1 MITLRVLGRWK
12 GERFTILSLSTIG
25 DGGQLT
31 ESALELTPAQLKVI
45 RAAARDTAPIPNSA
59 RLITVDVQVAP

>member
-1 MITLRVLGRWK
+1 MITLRVLGRWR

-25 DGGQLT
+25 EGGQLT

-45 RAAARDTAPIPNSA
+45 KAAAP
-59 RLITVDVQVAP
+59 

>member
-1 MITLRVLGRWK
+1 MITLRVLGRWR

-31 ESALELTPAQLKVI
+31 ETDMELTPAQLKVI
-45 RAAARDTAPIPNSA
+45 KAAARDTAPIPNSA